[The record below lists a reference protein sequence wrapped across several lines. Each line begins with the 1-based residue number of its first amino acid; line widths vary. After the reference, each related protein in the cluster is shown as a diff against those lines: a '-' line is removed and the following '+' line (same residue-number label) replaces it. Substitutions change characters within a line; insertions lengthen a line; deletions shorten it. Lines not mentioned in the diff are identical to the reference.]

1 MSNQKFA
8 VFFGSMAIVIGCAFG
23 SGHTARLAEQRASL
37 LQIEVNVLNDE
48 LSDIAWQASSKPT
61 YADGVRDGFNG
72 SKDEGYRTGY
82 HAAINQTLEQA
93 KMIESLSKSSEE

>member
-8 VFFGSMAIVIGCAFG
+8 VFFGSMAIVIGCAFQ

-48 LSDIAWQASSKPT
+48 LSDIAWQISQKPT
-61 YADGVRDGFNG
+61 YADGVRDGVEN
-72 SKDEGYRTGY
+72 SKNSNWVDGY
-82 HAAINQTLEQA
+82 HRGISQTLEQA
-93 KMIESLSKSSEE
+93 KISEAISKSEE